1 LIIVGQEGPTVR
13 KLRSALRGIPWST
26 TLEPV
31 ICWGYPASSLH
42 WNHPTLN
49 KRLIFDK
56 LEQLRR
62 FRNEDVPTPDF
73 VANSTINLRNH
84 VLPPSNWLARSCH
97 HERGLDVIG
106 PMGTTT
112 LRLTLERGER
122 DYGIEYIDKTHEW
135 RIHVF
140 GPGGTT
146 RVGRKRWHRTGVPR
160 SVVWNEDAGWSFDYF
175 SPGTSREVSMVSE
188 LARRATRSLGMDFG
202 AVDVIARIT
211 SDSSDYFVLEV
222 NSAPGILGNAST
234 LEAYL
239 NYFRS
244 WGESLA

>member
-1 LIIVGQEGPTVR
+1 MIIVGQEGPTVR
-13 KLRSALRGIPWST
+13 KLRSVLQGVHWGTA
-26 TLEPV
+26 LEPV
-31 ICWGYPASSLH
+31 ICWGYPPSSLH

-62 FRNEDVPTPDF
+62 FQNEGVSTPTFTTNPTFTD
-73 VANSTINLRNH
+73 NRI
-84 VLPPSNWLARSCH
+84 WLARNRC

-122 DYGIEYIDKTHEW
+122 DYGIEFIDKTHEW

-146 RVGRKRWHRTGVPR
+146 RVGRKRWYKTGVPR
-160 SVVWNEDAGWSFDYF
+160 SVVWNEDAGWSFDYL
-175 SPGTSREVSMVSE
+175 SPGTPREVDMVSE
-188 LARRATRSLGMDFG
+188 LARRATRSIGVDFG
-202 AVDVIARIT
+202 AVDIIARIT
-211 SDSSDYFVLEV
+211 PDSSDYFVLEV